1 MKTSALAVSALT
13 AAICLETSS
22 RACAD
27 VVTDWNRTAME
38 ALKAANVPPNPL
50 SRSMAMVH
58 VAMSDAVNS
67 VQGRYARYA
76 ATFPAAPGASA
87 EAAAASAARHMLL
100 RLYPSQ
106 KDRIEEAYAGSL
118 KAIADGPAKNDGL
131 ALGEQVAGII
141 HADRSTDAPDTYRPI
156 TTPGVWI
163 PTTLPSFAEYGQA
176 KPWVMTVQAAITT
189 GVAAAVLESV
199 FGKGP
204 VSLTLTNADVRLQ
217 REFNSIAQ
225 MAEEIRLGRIWAGVY
240 FRNSLQVSD
249 EMGRKLAGFLI
260 ENSLQPTR

>member
-1 MKTSALAVSALT
+1 
-13 AAICLETSS
+13 
-22 RACAD
+22 
-27 VVTDWNRTAME
+27 ME

-118 KAIADGPAKNDGL
+118 KAIADGPAKNDGP

-141 HADRSTDAPDTYRPI
+141 YADRSTDAPDTYRPI

-176 KPWVMTVQAAITT
+176 KPWVMTVPGGNHDRRGSRRARIGVWQRTGQLDADQRRRPIAA
-189 GVAAAVLESV
+189 GVQQHRAD
-199 FGKGP
+199 GRRD
-204 VSLTLTNADVRLQ
+204 SLGAN
-217 REFNSIAQ
+217 
-225 MAEEIRLGRIWAGVY
+225 LGRCALQEFAAG
-240 FRNSLQVSD
+240 Q
-249 EMGRKLAGFLI
+249 
-260 ENSLQPTR
+260 